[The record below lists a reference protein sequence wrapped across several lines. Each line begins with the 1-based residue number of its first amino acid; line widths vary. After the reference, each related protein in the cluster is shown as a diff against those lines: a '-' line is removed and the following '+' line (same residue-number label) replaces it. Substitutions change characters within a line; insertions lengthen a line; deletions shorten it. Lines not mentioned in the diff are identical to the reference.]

1 MMCILLFW
9 FAVFKEVVAEPNLS
23 QMSLILILS
32 IDLFDGIEYFGL
44 EVESFPHLRES
55 SSSQLLS
62 FKISINEGF
71 IF

>member
-9 FAVFKEVVAEPNLS
+9 LSVFKEVVAKPNLS

-32 IDLFDGIEYFGL
+32 IDLFYSIEYFGL
-44 EVESFPHLRES
+44 EVKSLPHLRES

-62 FKISINEGF
+62 LKVSINEGF
-71 IF
+71 IL